1 MWVNGELL
9 IIDRLL
15 VNDGYGRQD
24 PLNTVVSDVLAVL
37 IWGQASKALGQI
49 RHHAMISFQ
58 TAHQTF
64 Q

>member
-1 MWVNGELL
+1 MM
-9 IIDRLL
+9 
-15 VNDGYGRQD
+15 GYGKQD